1 MKTKLLFLFVVL
13 GSLCTYA
20 QGFYEDFSYNSY
32 NWNTIS
38 TTQEFKVSG
47 GEMIV
52 FQAREKVGYSAGVTA
67 HRNAID
73 HSKNFKITSNM
84 RLTNGAT
91 GNGLAWHIEDA
102 RNHYKFL
109 ITDRDGQYA
118 IYHVT
123 NGKATAI
130 KKWGGAPSIHKKFS
144 WNELS
149 VEKRGSR
156 TYFYINGEE
165 VYNTYLS
172 YNSYPKQVGLFLGQ
186 GSTINRMVVGD
197 FRLETQSSKNGE
209 SGRRSDG
216 DKAPGRG
223 KN

>member
-1 MKTKLLFLFVVL
+1 MKKLLLLLVFI
-13 GSLCTYA
+13 GA
-20 QGFYEDFSYNSY
+20 QNLSSQGIDDEFSYNNF
-32 NWNTIS
+32 NWRTIS
-38 TTQEFKVSG
+38 TTQDYKISG
-47 GEMIV
+47 DQMIV
-52 FQAREKVGYSAGVTA
+52 FQAREKLGYSAGVTV
-67 HRNAID
+67 HRKAID
-73 HSKNFKITSNM
+73 HSNDFKITSNM

-91 GNGLAWHIEDA
+91 GNGLAWNIEDA

-118 IYHVT
+118 IYRVS

-130 KKWGGAPSIHKKFS
+130 KKWGGAPAIHKKFS

-149 VEKRGSR
+149 VQKRGSR

-165 VYNTYLS
+165 VHNAYIS

-186 GSTINRMVVGD
+186 GSTINRMVVED
-197 FRLETQSSKNGE
+197 FRLETQSRKNGE
-209 SGRRSDG
+209 NGRRSDG
-216 DKAPGRG
+216 DRAPGRG